1 MKERTQP
8 CTVQHIYKYVKIIDF
23 YKTEFLND
31 SMLFTITQIEGNKDV
46 LERSHY
52 INWPG
57 DTEADV
63 SDKFSFPVLFSSLGT
78 WYIFQINFH
87 ASFHEAVGKVS
98 FFSLSRLKIFSLPI
112 GYIEIMVYPFP
123 PFISSLSP
131 YFFHWWNNIPCPV
144 CPL

>member
-98 FFSLSRLKIFSLPI
+98 FFSLSRLKLFFPSNR
-112 GYIEIMVYPFP
+112 VYWNNGLSFP
-123 PFISSLSP
+123 TF
-131 YFFHWWNNIPCPV
+131 YFFIIS
-144 CPL
+144 LLLSLMK

>member
-52 INWPG
+52 IN
-57 DTEADV
+57 
-63 SDKFSFPVLFSSLGT
+63 
-78 WYIFQINFH
+78 
-87 ASFHEAVGKVS
+87 
-98 FFSLSRLKIFSLPI
+98 
-112 GYIEIMVYPFP
+112 
-123 PFISSLSP
+123 
-131 YFFHWWNNIPCPV
+131 
-144 CPL
+144 